1 MTLRKKLA
9 VTTIAASVAMSAFAG
24 IPLSNKGLA
33 EKLGVSNVAYAAEAV
48 KFPNQD
54 IIKQLQKV
62 EKALTPTEKNHL
74 RNLRNALD
82 ALDDA
87 TKGQVVAPIV
97 NKLVDV
103 DAPDAQAQRDALK
116 EVFTDAIA
124 LAYLPS
130 EEKLEEF
137 RVKHH
142 DAIQAYA
149 TAVGVSDLTVNDI
162 AGYFFAIQDET
173 FKILKNK
180 NELELLEL
188 LGDKTSVNKLFENVL
203 AAIPDGK
210 YEIEKV
216 FLEYGVTTEDV
227 VEVVSSVKSAVNQP
241 LLFEKAAVSLY
252 QAYKRLNTSPG
263 GGTGEAGPIVDNT
276 ITAEAQTLINNLS
289 DLKAKLAAATDE
301 EKAKLIE
308 DAVKQVGDLVNKLAV
323 ISAKVNVVEG
333 KATITFDESSTVVAL
348 NSIGAVI
355 AKLQEV
361 ANVSYDAP
369 KLVANA
375 GDVTE
380 NEVAVTLTASVVAAA
395 IKAKVPAISLKI
407 GAFGVDL
414 PFGGTF
420 NKKVDFAFKK
430 SDADEAVLGGL
441 KPASQVY
448 DFSLSVDG
456 TATTTFD
463 RPVLITFPLGDT
475 TGLDTELLSVA
486 KIIKDKLEFHGGR
499 VKGASV
505 IESRD
510 SFSSYVVVENKV
522 TFGDI
527 AHVSSWAGRAIEVVA
542 AKGAINGKAEGVF
555 DPNANVTRAEFAK
568 MLVRALDLENGSAT
582 EDFADVNASDWF
594 APYVAAAAQAGIIK
608 GKSATKFDPSAP
620 IKRAEM
626 ATMITRALQLVNG
639 SKDVADIEAALAKF
653 ADADQIN
660 ETLRAGVAFAAD
672 KEIVVGNEGKFA
684 PNANASRAQ
693 AAVIIYRAINA
704 N

>member
-1 MTLRKKLA
+1 MTLRRKLA

-33 EKLGVSNVAYAAEAV
+33 EKLGVSNVAYAASAT
-48 KFPNQD
+48 FPNQD

-62 EKALTPTEKNHL
+62 EKALTAKEKDHL

-103 DAPDAQAQRDALK
+103 NAPDAQAQRDALR
-116 EVFTDAIA
+116 EVFVDAIA

-149 TAVGVSDLTVNDI
+149 TAVGVPDLTVNDI
-162 AGYFFAIQDET
+162 AGYFFAIQNET

-188 LGDKTSVNKLFENVL
+188 LGDKVSVNKLFEDVL
-203 AAIPDGK
+203 AAIPNNK

-227 VEVVSSVKSAVNQP
+227 VEVVSSVKTAVNQP

-252 QAYKRLNTSPG
+252 QAYKRLNASPG

-289 DLKAKLAAATDE
+289 DLKAKLAAATEE

-308 DAVKQVGDLVNKLAV
+308 EAVKQVSDLVNKLAV
-323 ISAKVNVVEG
+323 ISVKVDIVEG
-333 KATITFDESSTVVAL
+333 KATVSLDETNTVIAL

-355 AKLQEV
+355 AKLQD
-361 ANVSYDAP
+361 AAGVSYDAP
-369 KLVANA
+369 KLTANA

-380 NEVAVTLTASVVAAA
+380 NEVAVKLSAKIVEAA
-395 IKAKVPAISLKI
+395 IKAKVPAFSLKV
-407 GAFGVDL
+407 GAFGVEL

-420 NKKVDFAFKK
+420 SKQIDFGFKK
-430 SDADEAVLGGL
+430 SDANESALGGL
-441 KPASQVY
+441 KAASQVY
-448 DFSLSVDG
+448 DFSLSVG
-456 TATTTFD
+456 GVATTSFD
-463 RPVLITFPLGDT
+463 RPIVISIPLGST
-475 TGLDTELLSVA
+475 TGLDKELLSVA
-486 KIIKDKLEFHGGR
+486 KIVEGGLEFHGGR
-499 VKGASV
+499 VTDTSV

-542 AKGAINGKAEGVF
+542 AKGAINGKADGVF

-582 EDFADVNASDWF
+582 ENFADVNASDWF
-594 APYVAAAAQAGIIK
+594 APYVAAAADKGIIK
-608 GKSATKFDPSAP
+608 GKTATKFDPSAP

-639 SKDVADIEAALAKF
+639 SKDVANIDAALAVF
-653 ADADQIN
+653 SDAAQIN
-660 ETLRAGVAFAAD
+660 ETLKAGVAFAAS
-672 KEIVVGNEGKFA
+672 KEIVVGSDGKFA
-684 PNANASRAQ
+684 PNANATRAQ

>member
-33 EKLGVSNVAYAAEAV
+33 EKLGVSNVAYAAAVSNYDRFVERADRVYSKLDAAGVEAINLFRADVEDVLLNKSTALDVLVAKIPAEAGVQDDVKALIKDLLATQITADWQKDYEALAKENEGLLNSLHEGLGVNDLANVILTIEVGIGSDLANAKTPGDLLKLKEKIKVKVTEAV
-48 KFPNQD
+48 KQNANVAAFAKKFD
-54 IIKQLQKV
+54 ITSDELSEIFVELQNEVSVSKAYN
-62 EKALTPTEKNHL
+62 ALT
-74 RNLRNALD
+74 AL
-82 ALDDA
+82 
-87 TKGQVVAPIV
+87 
-97 NKLVDV
+97 
-103 DAPDAQAQRDALK
+103 QA
-116 EVFTDAIA
+116 
-124 LAYLPS
+124 
-130 EEKLEEF
+130 
-137 RVKHH
+137 
-142 DAIQAYA
+142 
-149 TAVGVSDLTVNDI
+149 
-162 AGYFFAIQDET
+162 
-173 FKILKNK
+173 
-180 NELELLEL
+180 
-188 LGDKTSVNKLFENVL
+188 
-203 AAIPDGK
+203 
-210 YEIEKV
+210 
-216 FLEYGVTTEDV
+216 
-227 VEVVSSVKSAVNQP
+227 
-241 LLFEKAAVSLY
+241 
-252 QAYKRLNTSPG
+252 AYKKAYPTTG
-263 GGTGEAGPIVDNT
+263 GGGGEAGPIVDNS
-276 ITAEAQTLINNLS
+276 ITAEAQTLVNNL
-289 DLKAKLAAATDE
+289 DELKAKLAAATDE

-308 DAVKQVGDLVNKLAV
+308 DAVKQVSDLVNKLAV
-323 ISAKVNVVEG
+323 ISAKVDVVEG
-333 KATITFDESSTVVAL
+333 KATISIDESTTVVAL

-420 NKKVDFAFKK
+420 NKKVDFGFKK

-441 KPASQVY
+441 KAASQVY

-456 TATTTFD
+456 VTTTSFD
-463 RPVLITFPLGDT
+463 RPIVITLPLGNI
-475 TGLDTELLSVA
+475 TGLDKELLSVA
-486 KIIKDKLEFHGGR
+486 KIVEGGLEFHGGR
-499 VKGASV
+499 VTDTSV

-582 EDFADVNASDWF
+582 ENFADVNTNDWF
-594 APYVAAAAQAGIIK
+594 APYVAAASQAGIIK

-672 KEIVVGNEGKFA
+672 KEIVVGNNGKFD
-684 PNANASRAQ
+684 PVASATRAQ

>member
-1 MTLRKKLA
+1 MTLRRKLA

-33 EKLGVSNVAYAAEAV
+33 EKLGVSNVAYASNVGDYKNFVQRAT
-48 KFPNQD
+48 
-54 IIKQLQKV
+54 KV
-62 EKALTPTEKNHL
+62 YDKLKDGDELKINAFRKKL
-74 RNLRNALD
+74 NALFEANPGVVND
-82 ALDDA
+82 FVAKVSEDTAVQDKVKEVIEGVLELEVNKDWASNYEELAQKHEGLLDSIHPGLGVDDFAGLFLDIENNIGRTLANASSIEDLKKLEDAIKTGVKGALDKQENA
-87 TKGQVVAPIV
+87 KI
-97 NKLVDV
+97 KEF
-103 DAPDAQAQRDALK
+103 ALK
-116 EVFTDAIA
+116 TGITSEDISN
-124 LAYLPS
+124 LYLQFKDDY
-130 EEKLEEF
+130 ELQ
-137 RVKHH
+137 VKAAAAFL
-142 DAIQAYA
+142 AIQA
-149 TAVGVSDLTVNDI
+149 
-162 AGYFFAIQDET
+162 
-173 FKILKNK
+173 
-180 NELELLEL
+180 
-188 LGDKTSVNKLFENVL
+188 
-203 AAIPDGK
+203 
-210 YEIEKV
+210 
-216 FLEYGVTTEDV
+216 
-227 VEVVSSVKSAVNQP
+227 
-241 LLFEKAAVSLY
+241 
-252 QAYKRLNTSPG
+252 AYKLAYPAPG
-263 GGTGEAGPIVDNT
+263 GGGGGVAGPIVNTT
-276 ITAEAQTLINNLS
+276 ITPEAQNLVNSLS

-308 DAVKQVGDLVNKLAV
+308 DAVKQVSDLVNKLAV
-323 ISAKVNVVEG
+323 ISAKVDVVDG
-333 KATITFDESSTVVAL
+333 KATISIDESSTVVAL

-355 AKLQEV
+355 AKLQEA

-380 NEVAVTLTASVVAAA
+380 NEVAVTLTAGVVAAA

-420 NKKVDFAFKK
+420 NKKVDFGFKK

-441 KPASQVY
+441 KAASQVY

-456 TATTTFD
+456 VATTSFD
-463 RPVLITFPLGDT
+463 RPIVITLPLGNI
-475 TGLDTELLSVA
+475 TGLDKELLSVA
-486 KIIKDKLEFHGGR
+486 KIVEGGLEFHGGR
-499 VKGASV
+499 VTDTSV

-582 EDFADVNASDWF
+582 ENFADVNANDWF
-594 APYVAAAAQAGIIK
+594 APYVAAASQAGIIK

-672 KEIVVGNEGKFA
+672 KEIVVGNNGKFD
-684 PNANASRAQ
+684 PVASATRAQ

>member
-33 EKLGVSNVAYAAEAV
+33 EKLGVSNVAYAAISSPNYDRFVTRASLVYSKLTDDELVAINNFREKLKSLVAANGGVIDQLVSGISEDTAVQNQLKVLLTALLTQNIDADWKTNYEA
-48 KFPNQD
+48 
-54 IIKQLQKV
+54 L
-62 EKALTPTEKNHL
+62 
-74 RNLRNALD
+74 
-82 ALDDA
+82 
-87 TKGQVVAPIV
+87 
-97 NKLVDV
+97 
-103 DAPDAQAQRDALK
+103 AQANEGLLNSLHEGLNVDDLAQAFLEIERQIGRSLANVSTIEGLK
-116 EVFTDAIA
+116 NLETVIKNGVKTAINQNA
-124 LAYLPS
+124 KVKAFIDGSDITVDDLTNIYLQFKDDTELKLKAGLAFL
-130 EEKLEEF
+130 
-137 RVKHH
+137 
-142 DAIQAYA
+142 AIQ
-149 TAVGVSDLTVNDI
+149 S
-162 AGYFFAIQDET
+162 
-173 FKILKNK
+173 
-180 NELELLEL
+180 
-188 LGDKTSVNKLFENVL
+188 
-203 AAIPDGK
+203 
-210 YEIEKV
+210 
-216 FLEYGVTTEDV
+216 
-227 VEVVSSVKSAVNQP
+227 
-241 LLFEKAAVSLY
+241 
-252 QAYKRLNTSPG
+252 AYKKAFPTSG
-263 GGTGEAGPIVDNT
+263 GGTGGGEVGPIVEVT
-276 ITAEAQTLINNLS
+276 PEAQTVINNLS
-289 DLKAKLAAATDE
+289 ELKAKLDAATDE

-308 DAVKQVGDLVNKLAV
+308 EAVKQVDELVKKLAV
-323 ISAKVNVVEG
+323 IPVSVDVVEG
-333 KATITFDESSTVVAL
+333 KATIELNESNTVTVL

-361 ANVSYDAP
+361 TSVSYTAP

-375 GDVTE
+375 GDVKE
-380 NEVAVTLTASVVAAA
+380 NEVAVKLTARVIEAA
-395 IKAKVPAISLKI
+395 IKAKVPAISLKV

-420 NKKVDFAFKK
+420 SKQVDFAFKK

-441 KPASQVY
+441 KAASQVY
-448 DFSLSVDG
+448 DFSLSVG
-456 TATTTFD
+456 GVAITSFD
-463 RPVLITFPLGDT
+463 RPIVITLPLGNI
-475 TGLDTELLSVA
+475 TGLDKELLSVA
-486 KIIKDKLEFHGGR
+486 KIVEGGLEFHGGR
-499 VKGASV
+499 VTDTSV

-582 EDFADVNASDWF
+582 ENFADVNANDWF
-594 APYVAAAAQAGIIK
+594 APYVAAASQAGIIK

-639 SKDVADIEAALAKF
+639 SKDVADVEAALAKF

-672 KEIVVGNEGKFA
+672 KEIVVGNNGKFD
-684 PNANASRAQ
+684 PVASATRAQ